1 MHGHNAS
8 CLFPGLD
15 EGLIASTVAD
25 KPFIN
30 RFGLDAS
37 RLSPS
42 ERANRLSNVTTM
54 VTIGCL
60 PGALLAFLL
69 TEKIGM
75 LWAMRGSC
83 LVWMSG
89 SIIFLTSHTIGQ
101 VYAGRLIMGVGIGQ
115 FGVVAPVYLGEVS
128 PRQIRGVIIGLFGIS
143 EYVGIMIGYFSIWGA
158 SIHIPNSSSRQ
169 WIIPHSVQVIWAGI
183 LLFFSLFCEES
194 PRFLC
199 KRGRAD
205 QAAQALGKLWQLPA
219 LHTEV
224 QDEIRAAQRQLE
236 LENGNSTRSF
246 WETVRTLF
254 TTKENLKRIAFIFT
268 VQCLIQRSGPTSL
281 TTYAPKLFSLFG
293 IKGESEKLFTT
304 AIFGAVKFASALGS
318 ALFMIDF
325 IGRRRTLYIGVTM
338 QILAFL
344 YISIFLTVFY
354 TLSEEKQQSPATKRS
369 AIGAIVM
376 VYLIGV
382 SYALGWN
389 SIQYI
394 ITAEI
399 FPLPVRIAGSSVAT
413 VWHYANRM
421 GLSKAVPTMLLEH
434 GSLTPTGTFWF
445 FTAMSIL
452 GGVYAL
458 VFLPET
464 SRKGLEETGD
474 LYTGRKTFSQIGHKH
489 TSDR

>member
-8 CLFPGLD
+8 CLFPGRLPLRLVCAVLCFGLSGTSRGLD

-143 EYVGIMIGYFSIWGA
+143 D
-158 SIHIPNSSSRQ
+158 
-169 WIIPHSVQVIWAGI
+169 VQVIWAGI